1 MKTNDRYED
10 AALREVVTRQTE
22 EKEHT
27 ALPDNF
33 ANSVM
38 QRIQHEQQ
46 TADIERPTIVHPT
59 RYRKVA
65 AVAAI
70 ALLVCGLSYAA
81 WEYIIG
87 SPQPPVENRAES
99 AALPDSVVNFS
110 NVRLDSILY
119 RVGRTYDYAVRFDVE
134 ELREWRFQITWNPGK
149 PLTEFVQLLNEF
161 DGLNVAE
168 RNDTLFVNIQDM
180 GEE

>member
-10 AALREVVTRQTE
+10 TALRKVVTRHTE
-22 EKEHT
+22 EKERAT
-27 ALPDNF
+27 LSDNF

-46 TADIERPTIVHPT
+46 IADIERPTVTGFTH
-59 RYRKVA
+59 YRKVA

-70 ALLVCGLSYAA
+70 ALLACGLSYAA

-87 SPQPPVENRAES
+87 SPQPPVESRAQS
-99 AALPDSVVNFS
+99 AVLPDSVVNFS
-110 NVRLDSILY
+110 NVRLDSILH
-119 RVGRTYDYAVRFDVE
+119 RVGCTYDRAVRFNVE

-161 DGLNVAE
+161 DGLDVAE

>member
-10 AALREVVTRQTE
+10 TALRKVVTRQTE
-22 EKEHT
+22 EKERTTLHN
-27 ALPDNF
+27 NF

-38 QRIQHEQQ
+38 QRIQNEQQ
-46 TADIERPTIVHPT
+46 TADIERPTIVRPA

-87 SPQPPVENRAES
+87 SPQPPVESRAQS
-99 AALPDSVVNFS
+99 TAQPDSVVNFS

-119 RVGRTYDYAVRFDVE
+119 RVGRTYGHAVHFNVE
-134 ELREWRFQITWNPGK
+134 ELREWRFQITWDPSK

-161 DGLNVAE
+161 DGLDIAK
-168 RNDTLFVNIQDM
+168 RNDTLFVNIQNM

>member
-10 AALREVVTRQTE
+10 TALRKVVTRQTE
-22 EKEHT
+22 EKERT
-27 ALPDNF
+27 KLSDNF

-46 TADIERPTIVHPT
+46 AAAAERPAVI
-59 RYRKVA
+59 RYARYHKAA

-87 SPQPPVENRAES
+87 SPQPPVGNRAQS
-99 AALPDSVVNFS
+99 TAQPDSVVDFS

-119 RVGRTYDYAVRFDVE
+119 RVGRTYGHAVHFNIE
-134 ELREWRFQITWNPGK
+134 ELREWRFQITWNPDK

-161 DGLNVAE
+161 DGLDIAE
-168 RNDTLFVNIQDM
+168 RNDTLFVNIQNM

>member
-1 MKTNDRYED
+1 MKTNDHYED
-10 AALREVVTRQTE
+10 TALRKVVTRQTE
-22 EKEHT
+22 EKERT
-27 ALPDNF
+27 TLSDNF

-46 TADIERPTIVHPT
+46 IANIERPTVTGFT
-59 RYRKVA
+59 RYRKVS

-81 WEYIIG
+81 WEYIID
-87 SPQPPVENRAES
+87 SPQPPIENRIVSAEI
-99 AALPDSVVNFS
+99 PDGVVNFS

-119 RVGRTYDYAVRFDVE
+119 RVGRTYDHAVRFNVE
-134 ELREWRFQITWNPGK
+134 KLREWRFQITWNPNK

-161 DGLNVAE
+161 DGLDVAE
-168 RNDTLFVNIQDM
+168 RNDTIYVSAK
-180 GEE
+180 GGK